1 MVVAMPN
8 DDVAAEDYDHDGRGI
23 CTSETMC
30 KAVAD
35 EFALMST

>member
-1 MVVAMPN
+1 MIATMPN
-8 DDVAAEDYDHDGRGI
+8 DDVVAKDDDQDGRGI